1 MLLFLVSGS
10 ADALSGRFIR
20 GQDSEEE
27 LVRRVE
33 EIRRDDLQVVTL
45 RT

>member
-20 GQDSEEE
+20 AQDSEEE